1 MATRLKDVD
10 AVMVGMGW
18 TGSITARELTKAG
31 LTVVGL
37 ERGADLTPG
46 EHFALP
52 RIRDE
57 LKYTHRME
65 LVQDPALETITFRH
79 HPSEQ
84 ALPMRRMGS
93 FLPGNSVG
101 GAANHW
107 GGLHWRYL
115 PSDHLCRSHIVGRY
129 GAKVIPADMT
139 IQDWAMTYEELE
151 PYYDRFDKLC
161 GVSGKAGNLR
171 GQKIPGGNIFEGP
184 RSNEYPNPPLKMTES
199 ALMFEKAAKELGY
212 HPFPQPISNASRSY
226 TNSEG
231 LTLGGCQ
238 YCGHCDKAGCEA
250 NAKAGPHVCILPLL
264 RADPKFSLRPR
275 SWVSRLI
282 YDKAARKVT
291 GVLYT
296 DTRTGEEYEQP
307 AGLVV
312 LSAYVFGNISL
323 LFHSGIG
330 EPYDPVTGKGAVGKN
345 YCYQLS
351 RMGVTMFFENKE
363 FNPFMG
369 APGSAMALDDVDGDN
384 FDHAGLGFLGGS
396 RFACGHADGRPIGY
410 RPVPPGTPRWGAA
423 WKKATAKWY
432 RHAASIGVSGSN
444 YANRYNYLDLEPT
457 YKDQLGRPLLRLTY
471 NFVENDYK
479 VMEYTV
485 DVAAKIARAMN
496 PTIMGPPRVRRG
508 DYDIVPYQSTHN
520 TGGTIMGSDPKTSVV
535 NRYLQAWDAH
545 NLFIM
550 GASTFPQQ
558 PAYNPTGPVG
568 ALAYW
573 SAEAITKQYLG
584 NPGPLVHA

>member
-1 MATRLKDVD
+1 MATRLKEVD

-444 YANRYNYLDLEPT
+444 YANRYNYLDLDPT

>member
-1 MATRLKDVD
+1 MATRLQEVD

-18 TGSITARELTKAG
+18 TGSIMARELTKAG
-31 LTVVGL
+31 LQVVGL
-37 ERGADLTPG
+37 ERGEDITPR

-52 RIRDE
+52 GIRDE
-57 LKYTHRME
+57 LKYTNRME
-65 LVQDPALETITFRH
+65 LVQDPALETITFRNRG
-79 HPSEQ
+79 SET

-93 FLPGNSVG
+93 FLPGNAVG

-115 PSDHLCRSHIVGRY
+115 PSDHLCRSHIVNRY
-129 GAKVIPADMT
+129 GAGVIPEDMT

-151 PYYDRFDKLC
+151 PYYDKFDRLC

-171 GQKIPGGNIFEGP
+171 GQKISGGNVFEGP
-184 RSNEYPNPPLKMTES
+184 RQNEYPNPPLKMTES
-199 ALMFEKAAKELGY
+199 ALLFEKAAKELGY
-212 HPFPQPISNASRSY
+212 NPFPQPISNSSRAY
-226 TNSEG
+226 VNSEG
-231 LTLGGCQ
+231 LTLGECQ
-238 YCGHCDKAGCEA
+238 YCGHCDKSGCEA
-250 NAKAGPHVCILPLL
+250 NAKAGPHVCVLPLL
-264 RADPKFSLRPR
+264 RAESKFTLRPR

-282 YDKAARKVT
+282 YDKAAKKVT
-291 GVLYT
+291 GVVYT

-323 LFHSGIG
+323 MFHSGIG
-330 EPYDPVTGKGAVGKN
+330 EPYDPATGTGVLGKN

-369 APGSAMALDDVDGDN
+369 APGSSMALDDVDGDN
-384 FDHAGLGFLGGS
+384 FDHSGLGFLGGA
-396 RFACGHADGRPIGY
+396 RMACGHGEGRPINY
-410 RPVPPGTPRWGAA
+410 RPVPPGTPRWGVA
-423 WKKATAKWY
+423 WKKATQQWY
-432 RHAASIGVSGSN
+432 HHAASIAVSGSN
-444 YANRYNYLDLEPT
+444 YANRNNYIDLDPT
-457 YKDQLGRPLLRLTY
+457 YRDQLGRPLLRLTY

-479 VMEYTV
+479 VMEYTLG
-485 DVAAKIARAMN
+485 VAGKIARAMN
-496 PTIMGPPRVRRG
+496 ATITGPARSRRG

-520 TGGTIMGSDPKTSVV
+520 TGGTIMGADPKTSVV
-535 NRYLQAWDAH
+535 NRYLQSWEAD

-573 SAEAITKQYLG
+573 SAEAIVNKYIK

>member
-1 MATRLKDVD
+1 
-10 AVMVGMGW
+10 
-18 TGSITARELTKAG
+18 
-31 LTVVGL
+31 
-37 ERGADLTPG
+37 
-46 EHFALP
+46 
-52 RIRDE
+52 
-57 LKYTHRME
+57 
-65 LVQDPALETITFRH
+65 
-79 HPSEQ
+79 
-84 ALPMRRMGS
+84 MRRMGS

>member
-1 MATRLKDVD
+1 MATRLKEVD

>member
-1 MATRLKDVD
+1 MTTRLKEVD

-18 TGSITARELTKAG
+18 TGSILARELTKAG

-37 ERGADLTPG
+37 ERGEDLSPR
-46 EHFALP
+46 ENFALP
-52 RIRDE
+52 AVRDE
-57 LKYTHRME
+57 LRYTYRLE
-65 LVQDPALETITFRH
+65 LIQDPALETVTFRH
-79 HPSEQ
+79 RPSES
-84 ALPMRRMGS
+84 ALPMRRFGS

-107 GGLHWRYL
+107 GGQHWRYL
-115 PSDHLCRSHIVGRY
+115 PSDHATRSHIVERY
-129 GAKVIPADMT
+129 GVSAIPDDMT
-139 IQDWAMTYEELE
+139 IQDWAMSYDELE
-151 PYYDRFDKLC
+151 PYYDKFDKLC

-171 GQKIPGGNIFEGP
+171 GQKIEGGNIFEGA
-184 RSNEYPNPPLKMTES
+184 RNNDYPTPPLIMTES
-199 ALMFEKAAKELGY
+199 GLMFAKVAKEFGY
-212 HPFPQPISNASRSY
+212 HPFPQPASNASRPY

-238 YCGHCDKAGCEA
+238 YCGFCERNGCEA
-250 NAKAGPHVCILPLL
+250 NAKAGPQVCVLPLL
-264 RADPKFSLRPR
+264 RADPKFTLRDR
-275 SWVSRLI
+275 AWVSRLS
-282 YDKAARKVT
+282 YDKAAKKVT
-291 GVLYT
+291 GVLFT

-323 LFHSGIG
+323 LLNSGIG
-330 EPYDPVTGKGAVGKN
+330 EPYDPVTSKGVVGKN
-345 YCYQLS
+345 YSYQLS
-351 RMGVTMFFENKE
+351 RLGVTLFFEDKF

-369 APGSAMALDDVDGDN
+369 SPGTQMVMDDFNGDN
-384 FDHAGLGFLGGS
+384 FDHSGLGFLGG
-396 RFACGHADGRPIGY
+396 CKIQLGHADGRPISY

-432 RHAASIGVSGSN
+432 QRAARITLSGSN
-444 YANRYNYLDLEPT
+444 YANRYNYIDLDPT
-457 YKDQLGRPLLRLTY
+457 YKDQLGRPLLRMTY

-479 VMEYTV
+479 VGDYCMRIAL
-485 DVAAKIARAMN
+485 DIARAMQ
-496 PTIMGPPRVRRG
+496 PTMIGPPGLRRG

-520 TGGTIMGSDPKTSVV
+520 TGGTIMGHDPKTSVV
-535 NRYLQAWDAH
+535 NRYLQSWDAD

-558 PAYNPTGPVG
+558 SAYNPTGPVG

-573 SAEAITKQYLG
+573 SAEAIVTKYLK